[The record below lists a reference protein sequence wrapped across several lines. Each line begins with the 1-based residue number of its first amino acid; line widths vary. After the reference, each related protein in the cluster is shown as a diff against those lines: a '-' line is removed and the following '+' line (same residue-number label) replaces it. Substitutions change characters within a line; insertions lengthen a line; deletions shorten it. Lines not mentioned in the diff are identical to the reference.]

1 VAYKYYTFLEQDS
14 SEIRGSNQKESF

>member
-1 VAYKYYTFLEQDS
+1 MAYKYYTFLEQDS